1 MKASSRFGSWILRRF
16 SVGSMTE
23 FEQQDNV
30 LMLLFI
36 FETEE
41 TEETIHHEYLLQ
53 LRDLSLLLKNK
64 KKKTH
69 FLLFGKFYA
78 CTFWTVGSWELFLT
92 PLFWF
97 FTGKLLVIV
106 SASTSFTSFSVG
118 ENRWWIV
125 KAALGERHSFVW
137 QREWMQIYIKWNL
150 KILIHSTYLLSW
162 ML

>member
-1 MKASSRFGSWILRRF
+1 
-16 SVGSMTE
+16 MTE

-78 CTFWTVGSWELFLT
+78 CTF
-92 PLFWF
+92 
-97 FTGKLLVIV
+97 
-106 SASTSFTSFSVG
+106 
-118 ENRWWIV
+118 
-125 KAALGERHSFVW
+125 
-137 QREWMQIYIKWNL
+137 
-150 KILIHSTYLLSW
+150 
-162 ML
+162 